1 MAYDN
6 FVRVDLCEI
15 NPTLCETEWYQVNE
29 VDKTQIYTP
38 TLKLAGA
45 KTIVRTRNY
54 GATDTEYFWYNHPAN
69 RLEHLQSLKSTI
81 YCSFDFKHFPFDSH
95 YCDLSL
101 GDALVS
107 KKYSVLNSSTISYQ
121 GQNLSYLF

>member
-1 MAYDN
+1 M
-6 FVRVDLCEI
+6 
-15 NPTLCETEWYQVNE
+15 
-29 VDKTQIYTP
+29 DKTQIYTP

-45 KTIVRTRNY
+45 KTIIRTRNY

-107 KKYSVLNSSTISYQ
+107 KKYSVLNSSTITYQ